1 VPSASV
7 TATTVFQGLNNNANE
22 SFNMSLAKP
31 RDASV
36 DNGVLTSSFQAQ
48 MNNLVNDSP
57 ITMMDMSDDKG
68 NRLIGNGDQ
77 IVRGGAK
84 PFALNGTMTSD

>member
-1 VPSASV
+1 
-7 TATTVFQGLNNNANE
+7 
-22 SFNMSLAKP
+22 
-31 RDASV
+31 
-36 DNGVLTSSFQAQ
+36 

-57 ITMMDMSDDKG
+57 ITMMDMSGDKG